1 MSKLLSRRDLDFLL
15 YDVLDVERLCTHARF
30 AAHDR
35 GTFASVLDSAFAI
48 AEAEYAPFAAKLDQH
63 PPSFDGKRVT
73 TIPEL
78 KAALD
83 AYVAGGFMAA
93 SFPEEAGGLQL
104 PFTVATASDFLFAAA
119 NLPVQ
124 NYAGLTI
131 AAAHLLLAHGDDDQK
146 RVFAR
151 PMIEGRWFGA
161 MALSETQAGSSL
173 AGVRTR
179 AEPIGDGRYRLAGS
193 KMWISGAEHELA
205 ENIVCLVLARLPDAP
220 AGIRGISLFIVP
232 KFIPNSE
239 GQPGER
245 NAGLQL
251 AGLNHKMGQRGT
263 VNCVLALGDGADCIG
278 YLVGEPHR
286 GLPIMFHMMNA
297 ARIGVGS
304 SAVALAY
311 TAYLHALGYARER
324 VQGQSLAASG
334 AAGLAGAAAIVEH
347 ADVKRM
353 LLAQKAIA
361 EGGLALCLLCAS
373 LLDEAACAED
383 EAVRADLALRL
394 ELLTPIAKS
403 WPSERGCE
411 ANSLAIQVLGGY
423 GYTQDFPVER
433 LYRDQRLNP
442 IHEGTTG
449 IHGLDLLG
457 RKVRMQDGRAL
468 ALVLGDVADTVA
480 RARDH
485 AKLAAWAGSLDRA
498 GRRLAELTA
507 SLAPR
512 IAADPERGLADA
524 TLYLDLTGTIVLG
537 WVWLRQALAAVAHA
551 GDDGFYDGKLAAC
564 AYYYRY
570 EMPRAAML
578 ADTISEND
586 DVTVRTRSAWL

>member
-15 YDVLDVERLCTHARF
+15 HDVLDVERLCTHPRF

-35 GTFASVLDSAFAI
+35 DSFSSVLDSAFAI
-48 AEAEYAPFAAKLDQH
+48 AQAEFAPSAAKLDRH
-63 PPSFDGKRVT
+63 PPAFDGERVS

-93 SFPEEAGGLQL
+93 SFPDAAGGLQL
-104 PFTVATASDFLFAAA
+104 PLTVSTAADLVFAAA
-119 NLPVQ
+119 NLPAQ

-131 AAAHLLLAHGDDDQK
+131 AAAHLLLAHADAEQQ
-146 RVFAR
+146 RRFAR

-179 AEPIGDGRYRLAGS
+179 AEPHGDGRYRLTGS

-220 AGIRGISLFIVP
+220 AGVRGISLFIVP
-232 KFIPNSE
+232 KFIPDE
-239 GQPGER
+239 HGHPGER
-245 NAGLQL
+245 NAGLRL

-263 VNCVLALGDGADCIG
+263 VNCVLSLGDGADCIG

-286 GLPIMFHMMNA
+286 GLAIMFHMMNA
-297 ARIGVGS
+297 ARIGVGA

-311 TAYLHALGYARER
+311 TAYLQALQYARER

-334 AAGLAGAAAIVEH
+334 RGAPAAIIEH

-353 LLAQKAIA
+353 LLAQKAVA
-361 EGGLALCLLCAS
+361 EGGLALCLLCAR
-373 LLDEAACAED
+373 LVDEAACVAD
-383 EAVRADLALRL
+383 EAVRADLGLRL

-411 ANSLAIQVLGGY
+411 ANSMAIQVLGGY
-423 GYTQDFPVER
+423 GYTEDFPLER

-449 IHGLDLLG
+449 IHGIDLLG
-457 RKVRMQDGRAL
+457 RKVRMQEGRAL
-468 ALVLGDVADTVA
+468 ALVLGDIAETVA
-480 RARDH
+480 AAGAHGALAVWADALGRA
-485 AKLAAWAGSLDRA
+485 S
-498 GRRLAELTA
+498 RRLAGLTA
-507 SLAPR
+507 EIAPR
-512 IAADPERGLADA
+512 IVADAERGLADA
-524 TLYLDLTGTIVLG
+524 TLYLDLAGTIIVA
-537 WVWLRQALAAVAHA
+537 WVWLRQALAAVSHA
-551 GDDGFYDGKLAAC
+551 GDAGFHDGKLAAC

-570 EMPRAAML
+570 ELPRAAML
-578 ADTISEND
+578 ADIVADAD
-586 DVTVRTRSAWL
+586 DLTVRARSEWL

>member
-15 YDVLDVERLCTHARF
+15 HDVLDVERLCTHPRF

-35 GTFASVLDSAFAI
+35 DSFSSVLDSAFAI
-48 AEAEYAPFAAKLDQH
+48 AQAEFAPSAAKLDRH
-63 PPSFDGKRVT
+63 PPAFDGERVS

-93 SFPEEAGGLQL
+93 SFPDAAGGLQL
-104 PFTVATASDFLFAAA
+104 PLTVSTAADLVFAAA
-119 NLPVQ
+119 NLPAQ

-131 AAAHLLLAHGDDDQK
+131 AAAHLLLAHADAEQQ
-146 RVFAR
+146 RRFAR

-179 AEPIGDGRYRLAGS
+179 AEPHGDGRYRLTGS

-220 AGIRGISLFIVP
+220 AGVRGISLFIVP
-232 KFIPNSE
+232 KFIPDE
-239 GQPGER
+239 HGHPGER
-245 NAGLQL
+245 NAGLRL

-263 VNCVLALGDGADCIG
+263 VNCVLSLGDGADCIG

-286 GLPIMFHMMNA
+286 GLAIMFHMMNA
-297 ARIGVGS
+297 ARIGVGA

-311 TAYLHALGYARER
+311 TAYLQALQYARER

-334 AAGLAGAAAIVEH
+334 RGAPAAIIEH

-353 LLAQKAIA
+353 LLAQKAVA
-361 EGGLALCLLCAS
+361 EGGLALCLLCAR
-373 LLDEAACAED
+373 LVDEAACVAD
-383 EAVRADLALRL
+383 EAVRADLGLRL

-411 ANSLAIQVLGGY
+411 ANSMAIQVLGGY
-423 GYTQDFPVER
+423 GYTEDFPLER

-449 IHGLDLLG
+449 IHGIDLLG
-457 RKVRMQDGRAL
+457 RKVRMQEGRAL
-468 ALVLGDVADTVA
+468 ALVLGDIAETVA
-480 RARDH
+480 AAGAHGALAVWADALGRA
-485 AKLAAWAGSLDRA
+485 S
-498 GRRLAELTA
+498 RRLAGLTA
-507 SLAPR
+507 EIAPR
-512 IAADPERGLADA
+512 IVADAERGLADA
-524 TLYLDLTGTIVLG
+524 TLYLDLAGTIIVA
-537 WVWLRQALAAVAHA
+537 WVWLRQALAAVSHA
-551 GDDGFYDGKLAAC
+551 GDGGFHDGKLAAC

-570 EMPRAAML
+570 ELPRAAML
-578 ADTISEND
+578 ADIVADAD
-586 DVTVRTRSAWL
+586 DLTVRARSEWL